1 MRYRVW
7 AVMFILATGCGVKAI
22 HIAPRTD
29 VPREYRTTS
38 FNPPPNGEPEPV
50 RYRTAYDAY
59 WWNCVFVR
67 AADLSARCPM
77 MCSGTPAAAAGCAD
91 GANDADRDI
100 DDATERHREEDV
112 VRYLRSLTER
122 AGAREKLETYFPDGP
137 AAYRVPD

>member
-22 HIAPRTD
+22 HIAPRTHVSRD
-29 VPREYRTTS
+29 
-38 FNPPPNGEPEPV
+38 
-50 RYRTAYDAY
+50 RYTKAYDAY

-77 MCSGTPAAAAGCAD
+77 MCGGTPAAAAGCAD